1 MAERTRPTLVVFQG
15 GAFDSVSPL
24 ELLVIQVQQAATVD
38 ILTKAAESGAF
49 ERAILVTEYDE
60 LAAVITTL
68 PSMGPGGLPLVVEVT
83 RTGNFHFGQRLSDL
97 CRRHGLERV
106 VYVGGASMPLATPAM
121 LADLAAAVGGEGQC
135 VTSNNLFSA
144 DVVAFYPAAALERI
158 VLPATDNDLAW
169 QLHFKAGL
177 PYAPMPRTLASQFDI
192 DTPTDIATLWLAG
205 RSEPLSRLLGDDI
218 RTAMEGITEVAP
230 RLARATELVYEQMAT
245 LRAQVL
251 FAGRVS
257 SQVWRRLE
265 VNLPCQ
271 TRVISEERGMRASGR
286 EERGEV
292 VSLLGLYA
300 DIGGAKGL
308 VEAIERTCDAA
319 LIDSRVLFAH
329 RGLRVSSADRFASDA
344 LQYEEI
350 GEPWVREFTEAV
362 ASARMPIMLGGH
374 SLVAGG
380 AWALSERIRG
390 SASAARG

>member
-1 MAERTRPTLVVFQG
+1 
-15 GAFDSVSPL
+15 
-24 ELLVIQVQQAATVD
+24 
-38 ILTKAAESGAF
+38 
-49 ERAILVTEYDE
+49 
-60 LAAVITTL
+60 
-68 PSMGPGGLPLVVEVT
+68 
-83 RTGNFHFGQRLSDL
+83 
-97 CRRHGLERV
+97 
-106 VYVGGASMPLATPAM
+106 M
-121 LADLAAAVGGEGQC
+121 LADLAAAVGGEGHC
-135 VTSNNLFSA
+135 VVSNNLFSA
-144 DVVAFYPAAALERI
+144 DVVAFYPASALERI
-158 VLPATDNDLAW
+158 VLPSTDNDLAW

-192 DTPTDIATLWLAG
+192 DTPTDIATLWWAS
-205 RSEPLSRLLGDDI
+205 RSEPLSKLLGDDI
-218 RTAMEGITEVAP
+218 RVTLGGITDVAP
-230 RLARATELVYEQMAT
+230 RLGRATELVYDKMAT

-300 DIGGAKGL
+300 DIGGTKGL
-308 VEAIERTCDAA
+308 VEALEQTCDAA

-329 RGLRVSSADRFASDA
+329 RQLKVTSSDRFASDA
-344 LQYEEI
+344 LQHEEI
-350 GEPWVREFTEAV
+350 VEPWVREFTEAV
-362 ASARMPIMLGGH
+362 ASASIPIMLGGH

-390 SASAARG
+390 SASSARG

>member
-15 GAFDSVSPL
+15 GAFDSASPL
-24 ELLVIQVQQAATVD
+24 ERLVIQVQRAATLD
-38 ILTKAAESGAF
+38 ILAKAAESGAF
-49 ERAILVTEYDE
+49 ERAVLVTEYDE
-60 LAAVITTL
+60 LATASTDL
-68 PSMGPGGLPLVVEVT
+68 PSMGQGGLPLVVEVT
-83 RTGNFHFGQRLSDL
+83 RAGRFHFGQSLKDL
-97 CRRHGLERV
+97 CVRHDLERV

-121 LADLAAAVGGEGQC
+121 LTDLAAAVGGEGHC

-144 DVVAFYPAAALERI
+144 DVIAFYPASALERI
-158 VLPATDNDLAW
+158 VLPVSDNDLAW

-192 DTPTDIATLWLAG
+192 DTPTDIATLWWAG

-218 RTAMEGITEVAP
+218 RAVLEGITEVAP
-230 RLARATELVYEQMAT
+230 RLARATELVYEKMAT

-257 SQVWRRLE
+257 SYVWRRLE
-265 VNLPCQ
+265 TNLPCQ

-292 VSLLGLYA
+292 VSMLGLYA
-300 DIGGAKGL
+300 DIAGAKGL

-329 RGLRVSSADRFASDA
+329 RGLDVTSSDRFASDA
-344 LQYEEI
+344 LQHEDI
-350 GEPWVREFTEAV
+350 GEPWVREFTEAM
-362 ASARMPIMLGGH
+362 ASARIPIILGGH

-380 AWALSERIRG
+380 AWALSERVRG
-390 SASAARG
+390 LASAVQ